1 MWLECLTK
9 HRSAHESTPYP
20 RRLSPLEPPSL
31 QPSLW
36 AREHLWNLRWKSSQ
50 ILEFK
55 RRNYSMILYKV
66 TANALLLFSRF
77 LSNQNVK
84 QTHLKSKKQRFRK
97 QPRAIGFIQDGH
109 SPRLQTD
116 LVALKVTHSQI
127 VGSVGVAL
135 VRGFLEP
142 LHGSCVILFD
152 TFPWGV
158 REIGLINRS

>member
-84 QTHLKSKKQRFRK
+84 QTYTWKVKSKDSGSSQEQSYLYKS
-97 QPRAIGFIQDGH
+97 H